1 MQFERALIHE
11 RQAEGISAVKAR
23 GAYQGRQPK
32 LDAEQIELAHQRIAA
47 GVPKALVARDLWC
60 RSLDLVP
67 GAEVVVERRRGEP
80 GSGVGVRVEAGGEV
94 VPGH

>member
-32 LDAEQIELAHQRIAA
+32 LDAEQIEHALQRIAA
-47 GVPKALVARDLWC
+47 GVPKAVVARDLGVD
-60 RSLDLVP
+60 RSTLYRALRWSMSAD
-67 GAEVVVERRRGEP
+67 
-80 GSGVGVRVEAGGEV
+80 GVSLGQE
-94 VPGH
+94 